1 MSRRQTRASVQGV
14 AFLLALVLFAAALG
28 FALDLAGPYYE

>member
-1 MSRRQTRASVQGV
+1 VQGV

>member
-1 MSRRQTRASVQGV
+1 VQWV

-28 FALDLAGPYYE
+28 FGLDLAGPYYE